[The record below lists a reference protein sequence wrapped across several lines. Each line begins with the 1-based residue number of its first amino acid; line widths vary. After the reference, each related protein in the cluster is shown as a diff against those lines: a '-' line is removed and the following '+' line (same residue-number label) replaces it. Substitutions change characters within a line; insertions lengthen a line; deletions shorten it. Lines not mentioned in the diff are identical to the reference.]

1 MKRLSSRDYAQLL
14 LTTVSDVPATKRAA
28 IVKQFLA
35 LLRRQ
40 RALKLL
46 PRIID
51 HLQLLD
57 DQRQGRTRVTITTA
71 APIDLERL
79 THRLTAVVGRVVV
92 DVRTQPELLGGVTLR
107 IADTE
112 LDGSVRTQLARLRT
126 HLSHT

>member
-1 MKRLSSRDYAQLL
+1 MKRLSSRDYAKLL
-14 LTTVSDVPATKRAA
+14 LTTVSDVSATQRSATVKR
-28 IVKQFLA
+28 FLA

-46 PRIID
+46 PRIVD

-57 DQRQGRTRVTITTA
+57 DQRQERTRVTLTTA
-71 APIDLERL
+71 APIDLHQLTKRL
-79 THRLTAVVGRVVV
+79 ESVVGRVVV